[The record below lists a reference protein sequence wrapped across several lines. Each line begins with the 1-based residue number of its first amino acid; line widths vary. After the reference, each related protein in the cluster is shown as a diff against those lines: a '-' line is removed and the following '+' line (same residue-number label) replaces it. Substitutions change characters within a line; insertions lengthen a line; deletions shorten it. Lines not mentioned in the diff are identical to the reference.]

1 MKTDLDCLPCF
12 LKQAFDAA
20 RTAATDPDLQQEIV
34 MASMKRV
41 LEMPFSLTPIHIT
54 QQIYR
59 IAREISGTLDPY
71 QSVKQQFNR
80 RAMAMYP
87 MLKEK
92 VRQSTRPF
100 ETAVRLAVAGNI
112 IDFGLLR
119 AEDIDLGQ
127 TVEDALTL
135 DFAIDDL
142 DRLQTAVSQARTI
155 LYIADNSGE
164 IAFDRILIEQLP
176 LDKVTVFTRGFP
188 TLNDATIEDAEIVGL
203 TGIVTVKGNC
213 SDAPGT
219 LIDDCSD
226 EFQEMLKSADVI
238 ISKGQGNYET
248 LEHLGNPS
256 LFFLLKVKCM
266 IIARELGCPLGSIV
280 CMCNAPGA
288 VTASR

>member
-20 RTAATDPDLQQEIV
+20 RTATTDPDIQHQIV
-34 MASMKRV
+34 IASMKRA
-41 LEMPFSLTPIHIT
+41 LDMPFSLTPIHIT
-54 QQIYR
+54 QQMYR

-71 QSVKQQFNR
+71 HSVKQEFNR
-80 RAMAMYP
+80 RAMDMYP

-92 VRQSTRPF
+92 VRQSSKPF

-112 IDFGLLR
+112 IDFGLLK

-127 TVEDALTL
+127 TVEDALTYH
-135 DFAIDDL
+135 FAIDDF
-142 DRLQTAVSQARTI
+142 DELQAAVSRAKTI

-164 IAFDRILIEQLP
+164 IAFDRILIEELP

-188 TLNDATIEDAEIVGL
+188 TINDATLEDAEMVGL
-203 TGIVTVKGNC
+203 TRIVTVKGNG

-226 EFQEMLKSADVI
+226 EFQEMLKSADLI

-248 LEHLGNPS
+248 LEHLRNPN

-266 IIARELGCPLGSIV
+266 IIARELGCPIGSIV
-280 CMCNAPGA
+280 CMCNKPAA
-288 VTASR
+288 ETSSR